1 MVLQGGLAV
10 ASAGHAP
17 LADGELFLDGVLPD
31 VELHGDLVSTTALQT
46 YTTND
51 YDLEGQV

>member
-1 MVLQGGLAV
+1 MLQGGLAV
-10 ASAGHAP
+10 AGAIDAP
-17 LADGELFLDGVLPD
+17 VAESELFLDGVLPD
-31 VELHGDLVSTTALQT
+31 VDIGGELASAAAVRT